1 MLDSVTHRLETAMTA
16 LTVDHDPELNW
27 DDLVRFWEEMEWPE
41 GSKVEIIEG
50 IVTVSPPPSKDHNT
64 TAALLQRRLYTKI
77 PESWEL
83 YQTLGLEVPGAQGLF
98 VPDLAVLPVESVV
111 GSGNRVPADEA
122 ELVVEI
128 TSKSNANH
136 DRIKKVQ
143 GYARAGVP
151 LYLLLDPWHSGRPT
165 ATLYGAPEDGTYRV
179 LASVEYG
186 EKLTLPEPFDLTL
199 DTGVFPVD

>member
-1 MLDSVTHRLETAMTA
+1 MSALSVEPGSPRGTG
-16 LTVDHDPELNW
+16 W
-27 DDLVRFWEEMEWPE
+27 DEIVRVWEETDAPE

-50 IVTVSPPPSKDHNT
+50 VVTVPPPPSKNHNT
-64 TAALLQRRLYTKI
+64 TAALLQRRLYTGI
-77 PESWEL
+77 AEDWEV
-83 YQTLGLEVPGAQGLF
+83 YQTLGLEVPGSQDLF
-98 VPDLAVLPVESVV
+98 VPDLAVLPVESVL

-128 TSKSNANH
+128 TAKRNANQ
-136 DRIKKVQ
+136 DRIKKVH

-186 EKLTLPEPFDLTL
+186 EKLTLPEPFGLDL
-199 DTGVFPVD
+199 DTGVFPLAEG